1 MKTIPIFEYNAIERT
16 LEDSKLQKEQEIIIS
31 AFTECNM
38 ACTFCG
44 DRLRLKEKPTKQ
56 GFDSRLR
63 MLEQILPYIKE
74 DIINIKFFGGE
85 LFQDKYDDSIY
96 SLYDYFLQS
105 LYLLCTNKTIKLSIS
120 TNLVCSNLDR
130 PLQFLRK
137 YKPDIRCSFDFSG
150 RFTKQRQLCNFLKNL
165 QCLKNEGLSPA
176 LAIIITQDLFESIK
190 NSSYCELS
198 KYWEY
203 FYENYE
209 ISLDYYDS
217 IDMLPVT
224 VDIDNIDTKKEARA
238 DKLKLSEQELGEFF
252 IYCIEHYPKVSNIQA
267 LLSSFKKKLSSSHCL
282 HGYSITDRI
291 YWECCNM
298 KEVKQLFLQNKQCFL
313 CKYYNNC
320 IGTCY
325 RVFAKEKACHLK
337 LAYEYLEQNENSILK
352 AD

>member
-1 MKTIPIFEYNAIERT
+1 MFAKSTARYSMKTIPIFEYNAIERT

-56 GFDSRLR
+56 GFDSRLQ
-63 MLEQILPYIKE
+63 MLEANPSLHKRRYNQYKV
-74 DIINIKFFGGE
+74 FGGE

-105 LYLLCTNKTIKLSIS
+105 LYSLCASKTIKLSIS
-120 TNLVCSNLDR
+120 TNLVCSNLER
-130 PLQFLRK
+130 PLRFLHK

-150 RFTKQRQLCNFLKNL
+150 RFTKQRQLCNFLKI
-165 QCLKNEGLSPA
+165 CSALKNEGLSPA
-176 LAIIITQDLFESIK
+176 LAIIITRDLFESVK

-198 KYWEY
+198 KYWKY

-224 VDIDNIDTKKEARA
+224 IDTDNLDTKKEAQE
-238 DKLKLSEQELGEFF
+238 DKLRLSEQELGEFF
-252 IYCIEHYPKVSNIQA
+252 IIA
-267 LLSSFKKKLSSSHCL
+267 
-282 HGYSITDRI
+282 
-291 YWECCNM
+291 
-298 KEVKQLFLQNKQCFL
+298 
-313 CKYYNNC
+313 
-320 IGTCY
+320 
-325 RVFAKEKACHLK
+325 
-337 LAYEYLEQNENSILK
+337 
-352 AD
+352 

>member
-1 MKTIPIFEYNAIERT
+1 MKTIPIFEYNTVQRT
-16 LEDSKLQKEQEIIIS
+16 LEDPKSQKEQEIIIS

-38 ACTFCG
+38 NCSFCG
-44 DRLRLKEKPTKQ
+44 DRLRLKEKPSKQ

-74 DIINIKFFGGE
+74 DTINIKFFGGE
-85 LFQDKYDDSIY
+85 LFQDKYNENIY
-96 SLYDYFLQS
+96 SLYDDFLSALYS
-105 LYLLCTNKTIKLSIS
+105 LCSNKKIKLSIS
-120 TNLVCSNLDR
+120 TNLIFNDSKL
-130 PLQFLRK
+130 PLAFLHK

-150 RFTKQRQLCNFLKNL
+150 RFTKQRQLDNFLRNL
-165 QCLKNEGLSPA
+165 QLLKDENLSPA
-176 LAIIITQDLFESIK
+176 LAIIITRDLFESIK
-190 NSSYCELS
+190 NASYNALS
-198 KYWEY
+198 KYWQY

-224 VDIDNIDTKKEARA
+224 IEDKTDKHKEVQVDR
-238 DKLKLSEQELGEFF
+238 LKLSEQELADFF
-252 IYCIEHYPKVSNIQA
+252 IYCISNYPKISNIHA
-267 LLSSFKKKLSSSHCL
+267 LLSSFKNKQSSSHCL

-298 KEVKQLFLQNKQCFL
+298 KEVKQLFLQNKQCYL

-325 RVFAKEKACHLK
+325 RVFAKEKECHLK
-337 LAYEYLEQNENSILK
+337 LAYEYLDQNEDSIFK
-352 AD
+352 TN